1 LPEHMVPSSFVVL
14 DALPRTPN
22 GKVDRKA
29 LRQMDAEVT
38 ANADDYVA
46 PQTPLEMLIC
56 EIWQILLRVDRVG
69 IHDNFFHLGGH
80 SLLATQVINKLRQSC
95 SVDLPLRNFFESP
108 TVAGLA
114 KKIADVQAEME
125 QEAERIAR
133 IVEEVKLLSE
143 SEIEALLRE

>member
-1 LPEHMVPSSFVVL
+1 MVPSSFVFL

-29 LRQMDAEVT
+29 LRQMDAQV
-38 ANADDYVA
+38 AIMGDDYVA

-95 SVDLPLRNFFESP
+95 SVDLPLRSFFESP

-114 KKIADVQAEME
+114 EKIAAAQAEMD

-133 IVEEVKLLSE
+133 IVEQVKLMSEPEIETLLSE
-143 SEIEALLRE
+143 